1 MIDLLIASALTL
13 SVPIALAGLGGAI
26 HRRAGIVNIGL
37 EGHMMIGA
45 LIGAL
50 VSGMTANWAA
60 GACAGMIAGA
70 FSGWLMN
77 LVITRLRGNEI
88 IVGLGFNIV
97 VLGVIGYV
105 LRAGFGVS
113 GTLQVPGL
121 ERLPRLHIPMIADI
135 PVLGALLSGKD
146 PLFWFCVALVPV
158 LAWLLRNSR
167 MGIRLRAT
175 GASEPASASLGLR
188 TLAIRDGAGAVAGA
202 LAALGGVALSLGTVG
217 LFNENMA
224 AGRGFVA
231 LAAFYFGRSRP
242 LPTALACVLFGFF
255 DALQIRLQ
263 TVGGFSADIISTLP
277 YIAVVAVLAFTGL
290 RHSARTARAMS

>member
-1 MIDLLIASALTL
+1 MIDLLIAAALTL
-13 SVPIALAGLGGAI
+13 SVPIALAALGGAI
-26 HRRAGIVNIGL
+26 HRRAGVVNIGL

-50 VSGMTANWAA
+50 VSGMTSNWAA
-60 GACAGMIAGA
+60 GALAGLIAGA
-70 FSGWLMN
+70 ISGGLMS
-77 LVITRLRGNEI
+77 VMITRLKGNEI

-97 VLGVIGYV
+97 VLGVIGYL

-121 ERLPRLHIPMIADI
+121 ERLPKIQVPVIADI
-135 PVLGALLSGKD
+135 PVLGALFSDKD
-146 PLFWFCVALVPV
+146 PLFWLCVLLVPV
-158 LAWLLRNSR
+158 LAWLLRQSR
-167 MGIRLRAT
+167 WGIRLRAT
-175 GASEPASASLGLR
+175 GASEAASASLGLR
-188 TLAIRDGAGAVAGA
+188 TMDIRDGAGIIAGA

-224 AGRGFVA
+224 AGRGYVA

-277 YIAVVAVLAFTGL
+277 YIAVVVVLALTGI
-290 RHSARTARAMS
+290 RQYARGARTLS